1 MNGDCII
8 QLAEPQIDK
17 YERQA
22 LATHNAVAWQDR
34 LTDNWLILEEVNPLP
49 KASSVSS
56 LPDWHRQWLSARH
69 SSRCCFWSLCCQTAS
84 CLCARKAF
92 VSLRSL
98 VCLQSRLHAPVRS
111 VIHIHKQID
120 FFLLY
125 FERGNW
131 IDVCTAP
138 DATLSF
144 HFVLGNKVWFMAR
157 GRSSFL
163 RESHE
168 SRLSSNVAALFFPA
182 GVRASWRWHVLNWTS
197 LSLTRWTW
205 RNMRWAKCFLL
216 RFDCCLKLNC
226 E

>member
-69 SSRCCFWSLCCQTAS
+69 SSRCCFWSLCYQTAS

-98 VCLQSRLHAPVRS
+98 VCLQSRLHRAWS
-111 VIHIHKQID
+111 IFISKLISFSSILSEVIG
-120 FFLLY
+120 LM
-125 FERGNW
+125 
-131 IDVCTAP
+131 C
-138 DATLSF
+138 
-144 HFVLGNKVWFMAR
+144 AR
-157 GRSSFL
+157 PQMQR
-163 RESHE
+163 
-168 SRLSSNVAALFFPA
+168 
-182 GVRASWRWHVLNWTS
+182 S
-197 LSLTRWTW
+197 LSILFWVIKYDSWPEDAARS
-205 RNMRWAKCFLL
+205 
-216 RFDCCLKLNC
+216 
-226 E
+226 